1 VSELVIGIR
10 KTTKPMFRNFGGKV
24 GRELRNKPLDFGAN
38 RDHVTL
44 QFGLKLRYG

>member
-1 VSELVIGIR
+1 
-10 KTTKPMFRNFGGKV
+10 MFKNFGGKV

-44 QFGLKLRYG
+44 RLVFS